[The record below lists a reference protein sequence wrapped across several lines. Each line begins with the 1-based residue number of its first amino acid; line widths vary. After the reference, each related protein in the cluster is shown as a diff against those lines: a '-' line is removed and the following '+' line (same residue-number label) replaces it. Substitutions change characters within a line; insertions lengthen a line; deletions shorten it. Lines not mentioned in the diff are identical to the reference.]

1 MGRYKAYFDEIWKI
15 RGNKKPI
22 GISLF
27 GVVFDNST
35 PFTPGNML
43 KIADG
48 AELGLQMLAQKGYDF
63 LIISGQ
69 PPLRTK
75 NLEIQDFDNILGSAG
90 ELIQKLG
97 GQIKNAYYAPSTDK
111 NDPYVKPNTGM
122 FERAQ
127 NESQIVWEGSYFVGV
142 ETADIKCAAKMKAIP
157 VIIRSEANKDLKFKS
172 FEMTNNVK
180 VQEFNT
186 LADFASSIPSTYS

>member
-75 NLEIQDFDNILGSAG
+75 NLEIMILTSNLTQACSN
-90 ELIQKLG
+90 ELKTNPRLSG
-97 GQIKNAYYAPSTDK
+97 
-111 NDPYVKPNTGM
+111 
-122 FERAQ
+122 
-127 NESQIVWEGSYFVGV
+127 
-142 ETADIKCAAKMKAIP
+142 
-157 VIIRSEANKDLKFKS
+157 KDLI
-172 FEMTNNVK
+172 
-180 VQEFNT
+180 
-186 LADFASSIPSTYS
+186 SSE

>member
-1 MGRYKAYFDEIWKI
+1 MGRYKDYFDEIWKI
-15 RGNKKPI
+15 RAKKRPI

-27 GVVFDNST
+27 GVIFDNST

-43 KIADG
+43 KIAEG

-75 NLEIQDFDNILGSAG
+75 NLEIQDFDNILGSARD
-90 ELIQKLG
+90 LIQKLG

-142 ETADIKCAAKMKAIP
+142 ETSDIKCAAKMKAIP
-157 VIIRSEANKDLKFKS
+157 VIIRSETNKDLKFKS
-172 FEMTNNVK
+172 FELTNNVK
-180 VQEFNT
+180 VQEYNN
-186 LADFASSIPSTYS
+186 LVDFASSISSIYS